1 MIGQNYIY
9 EKDEDNA
16 YFSVVGDD
24 LAVAVLSDRK
34 RHGECSMEKKLKEKP
49 LFHWGMW
56 HEETMTEWALMAER
70 FFIHRLIVDGLSE
83 P

>member
-24 LAVAVLSDRK
+24 LAVAVLSASQPLT
-34 RHGECSMEKKLKEKP
+34 GEQDAAFGSPSPKGGGPKIWLP
-49 LFHWGMW
+49 
-56 HEETMTEWALMAER
+56 A
-70 FFIHRLIVDGLSE
+70 HRVGHSAW
-83 P
+83 

>member
-1 MIGQNYIY
+1 MIGQKYIY

-34 RHGECSMEKKLKEKP
+34 
-49 LFHWGMW
+49 
-56 HEETMTEWALMAER
+56 
-70 FFIHRLIVDGLSE
+70 
-83 P
+83 

>member
-24 LAVAVLSDRK
+24 LAVLSDRK
-34 RHGECSMEKKLKEKP
+34 LNAMGNVRWRKS
-49 LFHWGMW
+49 
-56 HEETMTEWALMAER
+56 
-70 FFIHRLIVDGLSE
+70 
-83 P
+83 